1 MAGKE
6 WRTFVSDFVPA
17 AGDKPGGNP
26 RLLFLAP
33 FFRTSPLFA
42 LSSFRFKQMVRM
54 SFSPKNVKC
63 PSENVSNLM
72 NGPVANC

>member
-42 LSSFRFKQMVRM
+42 LSSFRFKQMVRIV
-54 SFSPKNVKC
+54 FFAPKMLNAPQKMF
-63 PSENVSNLM
+63 PTS
-72 NGPVANC
+72 